1 MCLARS
7 RQSDPLNPYSVQL
20 VICSAGKDH
29 NSGQAEPITMGLDDC
44 LEYCADDELVEVI
57 SQHYRDLQIAI
68 YKDSIIML
76 SEPC

>member
-1 MCLARS
+1 
-7 RQSDPLNPYSVQL
+7 
-20 VICSAGKDH
+20 
-29 NSGQAEPITMGLDDC
+29 MGLDDC